1 MLFPTISS
9 VLVMTH
15 EVMFLNR
22 RYYDQLQP
30 RCVAARDRS
39 IYQVSDLQD
48 LCPRGSF
55 RRCRFADSSRPPSCP
70 TLNLLFP
77 PVAACNFHENAKPG
91 RDTHGDRRASSPRT
105 NQGTSGYLSGPAL
118 SWSGQRQPS
127 GSLRKHRIL
136 TTSAEPFR
144 GFLPFSF
151 RVQMIWNG
159 TEKGWGRKIQTH
171 LPA

>member
-1 MLFPTISS
+1 MLLSASATPT
-9 VLVMTH
+9 LPAT
-15 EVMFLNR
+15 
-22 RYYDQLQP
+22 
-30 RCVAARDRS
+30 DRS
-39 IYQVSDLQD
+39 VRIQVFRTSVCPHEARSDVAGLQT
-48 LCPRGSF
+48 
-55 RRCRFADSSRPPSCP
+55 SSRPPSCP

-77 PVAACNFHENAKPG
+77 PVAACNFHEENAKPG

-105 NQGTSGYLSGPAL
+105 NQGTSGCLSGPAL

-136 TTSAEPFR
+136 TTSTEPFR

>member
-1 MLFPTISS
+1 
-9 VLVMTH
+9 MTH

-39 IYQVSDLQD
+39 IYQVSGLQD
-48 LCPRGSF
+48 LCPHEARSDVTGLQT
-55 RRCRFADSSRPPSCP
+55 PPSFSYSEP
-70 TLNLLFP
+70 SLA
-77 PVAACNFHENAKPG
+77 PVAACNFHEENAKPG

-105 NQGTSGYLSGPAL
+105 NQGTSGCLSGPAL

-136 TTSAEPFR
+136 TTSTEPFR